1 MTLSL
6 RTPLVVS
13 SLLCIFLV
21 SACSGAGGN
30 NASSGGDGEL
40 SCTQAVDNEGE
51 AFLKLDQSCT
61 TAEDCTVIERG
72 SCGCPLPVSKSAT
85 IDAYQ
90 ATRTDVMKA
99 CGDSVTANCEALG
112 CSLEVDTTTVICN
125 AQNRCAEPE
134 STN

>member
-1 MTLSL
+1 MTRTF
-6 RTPLVVS
+6 RTPLVVF
-13 SLLCIFLV
+13 SLLSVFLV
-21 SACSGAGGN
+21 SACSEAGDN
-30 NASSGGDGEL
+30 NTSSGSDGEL

-51 AFLKLDQSCT
+51 AFLKLDQACT
-61 TAEDCTVIERG
+61 TADDCTVIERG
-72 SCGCPLPVSKSAT
+72 SCGCPLPVSKST
-85 IDAYQ
+85 SIDAYQ
-90 ATRTDVMKA
+90 ATRKDVMTA